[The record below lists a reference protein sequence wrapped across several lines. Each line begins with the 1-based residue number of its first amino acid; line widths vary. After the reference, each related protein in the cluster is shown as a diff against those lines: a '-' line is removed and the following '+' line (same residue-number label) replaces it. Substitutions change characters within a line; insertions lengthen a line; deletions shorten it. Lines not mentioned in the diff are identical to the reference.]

1 VTRGEAWTLHVAS
14 ALVGGTGLV
23 YAWMRYLVEPA
34 DEFALA
40 NHPLEPVVQ
49 HAHVLVAPL
58 LVFGAGLIFQRHVW
72 ARLASGFRPRR
83 PTGVALALL
92 LVPMVLS
99 GYALQTSSHESWRRA
114 WILVHAGTSFAWL
127 GLYAAHL
134 LSPRPPEPVGA
145 AGPAG
150 AQGAA
155 LRSRG

>member
-1 VTRGEAWTLHVAS
+1 MTRGEAWTLHVAS

-23 YAWMRYLVEPA
+23 YAWMRYLVEPV

-83 PTGVALALL
+83 PTGMALALL

-99 GYALQTSSHESWRRA
+99 GYGLQTSSAEAWRSA
-114 WILVHAGTSFAWL
+114 WITVHACTSFAWL
-127 GLYAAHL
+127 ALYGVHL
-134 LSPRPPEPVGA
+134 LSPRPPEPAEPA
-145 AGPAG
+145 AP
-150 AQGAA
+150 QGAA